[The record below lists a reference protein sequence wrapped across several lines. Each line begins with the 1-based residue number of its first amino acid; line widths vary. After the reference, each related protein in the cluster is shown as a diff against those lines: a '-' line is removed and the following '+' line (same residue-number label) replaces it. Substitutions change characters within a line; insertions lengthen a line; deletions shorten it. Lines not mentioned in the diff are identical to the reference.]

1 MTKCY
6 ESYINECRDTEMV
19 FPTKCVL
26 SFIFLACTTHP
37 VKKKSCGFQRYD
49 FELLVQ

>member
-1 MTKCY
+1 MNHILTNVVILRC
-6 ESYINECRDTEMV
+6 V
-19 FPTKCVL
+19 F